1 MDLLAAFLLGLF
13 SAPHCLAMCGG
24 VASALL
30 LGSNAADERAARRP
44 TPIVSAFW
52 FGTGKLLGY
61 GMLGALAGLTG
72 ALLSTAGTAV
82 GIALH
87 LLAGLL
93 MIGLGLYMTGWWLG
107 IRRLEALGGRLWQPV
122 LRLLRGLQLGS
133 TGNKL
138 AAGLLWGLLPCG
150 IVYSMLGMALASAD
164 MLRGSLLM
172 ASFGLGTMPFVMSA
186 GGLMKTVQNMFDNAL
201 VRQLAGGA
209 MIVMGLAALLMLGM
223 PAEHVH

>member
-1 MDLLAAFLLGLF
+1 
-13 SAPHCLAMCGG
+13 MCGSLVG
-24 VASALL
+24 AMLM
-30 LGSNAADERAARRP
+30 GSRSSGSKQSP
-44 TPIVSAFW
+44 LMTVFL
-52 FGTGKLLGY
+52 FGSGKLLAY
-61 GMLGALAGLTG
+61 VALGAIAGLGGLALAGT
-72 ALLSTAGTAV
+72 
-82 GIALH
+82 
-87 LLAGLL
+87 LAGPGVFLRALSALL
-93 MIGLGLYMTGWWLG
+93 MIGIGLYIAGWWRG
-107 IRRLEALGGRLWQPV
+107 IARLEKAGARLWQPLLRRVRV
-122 LRLLRGLQLGS
+122 LRLDKPGNQL
-133 TGNKL
+133 L
-138 AAGLLWGLLPCG
+138 AGMAWGLLPCG

>member
-1 MDLLAAFLLGLF
+1 MNDYLLAFTLGLL
-13 SAPHCLAMCGG
+13 STPHCVAMCGSLVG
-24 VASALL
+24 AMLM
-30 LGSNAADERAARRP
+30 GSRSSGSKQSP
-44 TPIVSAFW
+44 LMTVFL
-52 FGTGKLLGY
+52 FGSGKLLAY
-61 GMLGALAGLTG
+61 VALGAIAGLGGLALAGT
-72 ALLSTAGTAV
+72 
-82 GIALH
+82 
-87 LLAGLL
+87 LAGPGVFLRALSALL
-93 MIGLGLYMTGWWLG
+93 MIGIGLYIAGWWRG
-107 IRRLEALGGRLWQPV
+107 IARLEKAGARLWQPLLRRVRV
-122 LRLLRGLQLGS
+122 LRLDQPGNQL
-133 TGNKL
+133 L
-138 AAGLLWGLLPCG
+138 AGMAWGLLPCG

>member
-1 MDLLAAFLLGLF
+1 VNEYLLAFTLGLL
-13 SAPHCLAMCGG
+13 STPHCVAMCGSLVG
-24 VASALL
+24 AMLM
-30 LGSNAADERAARRP
+30 GSRSSGSKQSP
-44 TPIVSAFW
+44 LMTVFL
-52 FGTGKLLGY
+52 FGSGKLLAY
-61 GMLGALAGLTG
+61 VALGAIAGLGGLALAGT
-72 ALLSTAGTAV
+72 
-82 GIALH
+82 
-87 LLAGLL
+87 LAGPGVFLRALSALL
-93 MIGLGLYMTGWWLG
+93 MIGIGLYIAGWWRG
-107 IRRLEALGGRLWQPV
+107 IARLEKAGARLWQPLLRRVRV
-122 LRLLRGLQLGS
+122 LRLDKPGNQL
-133 TGNKL
+133 L
-138 AAGLLWGLLPCG
+138 AGMAWGLLPCG

>member
-1 MDLLAAFLLGLF
+1 MNEYLLAFTLGLL
-13 SAPHCLAMCGG
+13 STPHCVAMCGSLVG
-24 VASALL
+24 ALL
-30 LGSNAADERAARRP
+30 MGSRSSGSKQSP
-44 TPIVSAFW
+44 LMTVFL
-52 FGTGKLLGY
+52 FGSGKLLAY
-61 GMLGALAGLTG
+61 VALGAIAGLGGLALAGT
-72 ALLSTAGTAV
+72 
-82 GIALH
+82 
-87 LLAGLL
+87 LAGPGVFLRALSALL
-93 MIGLGLYMTGWWLG
+93 MIGIGLYIAGWWRG
-107 IRRLEALGGRLWQPV
+107 IARLEKAGARLWQPLLRRVRV
-122 LRLLRGLQLGS
+122 LRLDQPGNQL
-133 TGNKL
+133 L
-138 AAGLLWGLLPCG
+138 AGMAWGLLPCG

>member
-1 MDLLAAFLLGLF
+1 MLMGSRSSGSKQSPLMTVFLF
-13 SAPHCLAMCGG
+13 
-24 VASALL
+24 
-30 LGSNAADERAARRP
+30 GS
-44 TPIVSAFW
+44 
-52 FGTGKLLGY
+52 GKLLAY
-61 GMLGALAGLTG
+61 VALGAIAGLGGLALAGT
-72 ALLSTAGTAV
+72 
-82 GIALH
+82 
-87 LLAGLL
+87 LAGPGVFLRALSALL
-93 MIGLGLYMTGWWLG
+93 MIGIGLYIAGWWRG
-107 IRRLEALGGRLWQPV
+107 IARLEKAGARLWQPLLRRVRV
-122 LRLLRGLQLGS
+122 LRLDQPGNQL
-133 TGNKL
+133 L
-138 AAGLLWGLLPCG
+138 AGMAWGLLPCG

>member
-1 MDLLAAFLLGLF
+1 VNDYLLAFTLGLL
-13 SAPHCLAMCGG
+13 STPHCVAMCGSLVG
-24 VASALL
+24 AMLM
-30 LGSNAADERAARRP
+30 GSRSSGSKQSP
-44 TPIVSAFW
+44 LMTVFL
-52 FGTGKLLGY
+52 FGSGKLLAY
-61 GMLGALAGLTG
+61 VALGAIAGLGGLALAGT
-72 ALLSTAGTAV
+72 
-82 GIALH
+82 
-87 LLAGLL
+87 LAGPGVFLRALSALL
-93 MIGLGLYMTGWWLG
+93 MIGIGLYIAGWWRG
-107 IRRLEALGGRLWQPV
+107 IARLEKAGARLWQPLLRRVRV
-122 LRLLRGLQLGS
+122 LRLDQPGNQL
-133 TGNKL
+133 L
-138 AAGLLWGLLPCG
+138 AGMAWGLLPCG

>member
-1 MDLLAAFLLGLF
+1 MNEYLLAFTLGLL
-13 SAPHCLAMCGG
+13 STPHCVAMCGSLVG
-24 VASALL
+24 AMLM
-30 LGSNAADERAARRP
+30 GSRSSGSKQSP
-44 TPIVSAFW
+44 LMTVFL
-52 FGTGKLLGY
+52 FGSGKLLAY
-61 GMLGALAGLTG
+61 VALGAIAGLGGLALAGT
-72 ALLSTAGTAV
+72 
-82 GIALH
+82 
-87 LLAGLL
+87 LAGPGVFLRALSALL
-93 MIGLGLYMTGWWLG
+93 MIGIGLYIAGWWRG
-107 IRRLEALGGRLWQPV
+107 IARLEKAGARLWQPLLRRVRV
-122 LRLLRGLQLGS
+122 LRLDKPGNQL
-133 TGNKL
+133 L
-138 AAGLLWGLLPCG
+138 AGMAWGLLPCG

>member
-1 MDLLAAFLLGLF
+1 
-13 SAPHCLAMCGG
+13 
-24 VASALL
+24 VARHRPAWR
-30 LGSNAADERAARRP
+30 RA
-44 TPIVSAFW
+44 
-52 FGTGKLLGY
+52 
-61 GMLGALAGLTG
+61 GA
-72 ALLSTAGTAV
+72 
-82 GIALH
+82 
-87 LLAGLL
+87 
-93 MIGLGLYMTGWWLG
+93 
-107 IRRLEALGGRLWQPV
+107 RLWQPLLRRVRV
-122 LRLLRGLQLGS
+122 LRLDQPGNQL
-133 TGNKL
+133 L
-138 AAGLLWGLLPCG
+138 AGMAWGLLPCG

>member
-1 MDLLAAFLLGLF
+1 VNEYLLAFTLGLL
-13 SAPHCLAMCGG
+13 STPHCVAMCGSLVG
-24 VASALL
+24 AMLM
-30 LGSNAADERAARRP
+30 GSRNSGSRQSP
-44 TPIVSAFW
+44 LMTVFL
-52 FGTGKLLGY
+52 FGSGKLLAY
-61 GMLGALAGLTG
+61 VALGAIAGLGGLALAGT
-72 ALLSTAGTAV
+72 
-82 GIALH
+82 
-87 LLAGLL
+87 LAGPGVFLRALSALL
-93 MIGLGLYMTGWWLG
+93 MIGIGLYIAGWWRG
-107 IRRLEALGGRLWQPV
+107 IARLEKAGARLWQPLLRRVRV
-122 LRLLRGLQLGS
+122 LRLDKPGNQL
-133 TGNKL
+133 L
-138 AAGLLWGLLPCG
+138 AGMAWGLLPCG

>member
-1 MDLLAAFLLGLF
+1 MNEYLLAFTLGLL
-13 SAPHCLAMCGG
+13 STPHCVAMCGSLVG
-24 VASALL
+24 AMLM
-30 LGSNAADERAARRP
+30 GSRNSGSRQSP
-44 TPIVSAFW
+44 LMTVFL
-52 FGTGKLLGY
+52 FGSGKLLAY
-61 GMLGALAGLTG
+61 VALGAIAGLGGLALAGT
-72 ALLSTAGTAV
+72 
-82 GIALH
+82 
-87 LLAGLL
+87 LAGPGVFLRALSALL
-93 MIGLGLYMTGWWLG
+93 MIGIGLYIAGWWRG
-107 IRRLEALGGRLWQPV
+107 IARLEKAGARLWQPLLRRVRV
-122 LRLLRGLQLGS
+122 LRLDKPGNQL
-133 TGNKL
+133 L
-138 AAGLLWGLLPCG
+138 AGMAWGLLPCG

>member
-1 MDLLAAFLLGLF
+1 MNEYLLAFTLGLL
-13 SAPHCLAMCGG
+13 STPHCVAMCGSLVG
-24 VASALL
+24 ALL
-30 LGSNAADERAARRP
+30 MGSRSSGSKQSP
-44 TPIVSAFW
+44 LMTVFL
-52 FGTGKLLGY
+52 FGSGKLLAY
-61 GMLGALAGLTG
+61 VALGAIAGLGGLALAGT
-72 ALLSTAGTAV
+72 
-82 GIALH
+82 
-87 LLAGLL
+87 LAGPGVFLRALSALL
-93 MIGLGLYMTGWWLG
+93 MIGIGLYIAGWWRG
-107 IRRLEALGGRLWQPV
+107 IARLEKAGARLWQPLLRRVRV
-122 LRLLRGLQLGS
+122 LRLDRPGNQL
-133 TGNKL
+133 L
-138 AAGLLWGLLPCG
+138 AGMAWGLLPCG

>member
-1 MDLLAAFLLGLF
+1 MNEYLLAFTLGLL
-13 SAPHCLAMCGG
+13 STPHCVAMCGSLVG
-24 VASALL
+24 AMLM
-30 LGSNAADERAARRP
+30 GSRSSGSKQSP
-44 TPIVSAFW
+44 LMTVFL
-52 FGTGKLLGY
+52 FGSGKLLAY
-61 GMLGALAGLTG
+61 VALGAIAGLGGLALAGT
-72 ALLSTAGTAV
+72 
-82 GIALH
+82 
-87 LLAGLL
+87 LAGPGVFLRALSALL
-93 MIGLGLYMTGWWLG
+93 MIGIGLYIAGWWRG
-107 IRRLEALGGRLWQPV
+107 IARLEKAGARLWQPLLRRVRV
-122 LRLLRGLQLGS
+122 LRLDQPGNQL
-133 TGNKL
+133 L
-138 AAGLLWGLLPCG
+138 AGMAWGLLPCG

>member
-1 MDLLAAFLLGLF
+1 VNDYLLAFTLGLL
-13 SAPHCLAMCGG
+13 STPHCVAMCGSLVG
-24 VASALL
+24 AMLM
-30 LGSNAADERAARRP
+30 GSRSSGSKQSP
-44 TPIVSAFW
+44 LMTVFL
-52 FGTGKLLGY
+52 FGSGKLLAY
-61 GMLGALAGLTG
+61 VALGAIAGLGGLALAGT
-72 ALLSTAGTAV
+72 
-82 GIALH
+82 
-87 LLAGLL
+87 LAGPGVFLRALSALL
-93 MIGLGLYMTGWWLG
+93 MIGIGLYIAGWWRG
-107 IRRLEALGGRLWQPV
+107 IARLEKAGARLWQPLLRRVRV
-122 LRLLRGLQLGS
+122 LRLDKPGNQL
-133 TGNKL
+133 L
-138 AAGLLWGLLPCG
+138 AGMAWGLLPCG

>member
-1 MDLLAAFLLGLF
+1 MNDYLLAFTLGLL
-13 SAPHCLAMCGG
+13 STPHCVAMCGSLVG
-24 VASALL
+24 AMLM
-30 LGSNAADERAARRP
+30 GSRSSGSKQSP
-44 TPIVSAFW
+44 LMTVFL
-52 FGTGKLLGY
+52 FGSGKLLAY
-61 GMLGALAGLTG
+61 VALGAIAGLGGLALAGT
-72 ALLSTAGTAV
+72 
-82 GIALH
+82 
-87 LLAGLL
+87 LAGPGVFLRALSALL
-93 MIGLGLYMTGWWLG
+93 MIGIGLYIAGWWRG
-107 IRRLEALGGRLWQPV
+107 IARLEKAGARLWQPLLRRVRV
-122 LRLLRGLQLGS
+122 LRLDKPGNQL
-133 TGNKL
+133 L
-138 AAGLLWGLLPCG
+138 AGMAWGLLPCG

>member
-1 MDLLAAFLLGLF
+1 MNEYLLAFTLGLL
-13 SAPHCLAMCGG
+13 STPHCVAMCGSLVG
-24 VASALL
+24 AMLM
-30 LGSNAADERAARRP
+30 GSRNSGSRQSP
-44 TPIVSAFW
+44 LMTVFL
-52 FGTGKLLGY
+52 FGSGKLLAY
-61 GMLGALAGLTG
+61 VALGAIAGLGGLALAGT
-72 ALLSTAGTAV
+72 
-82 GIALH
+82 
-87 LLAGLL
+87 LAGPGVFLRALSALL
-93 MIGLGLYMTGWWLG
+93 MIGIGLYIAGWWRG
-107 IRRLEALGGRLWQPV
+107 IARLEKAGARLWQPLLRRVRV
-122 LRLLRGLQLGS
+122 LRLDQPGNQL
-133 TGNKL
+133 L
-138 AAGLLWGLLPCG
+138 AGMAWGLLPCG